1 MNTEQFRKLIN
12 LVEAR
17 DPNVDYEP
25 RGKEIVAKLR
35 SHKSGVYTRLAN
47 NIEQIEQHEA
57 EIKRL
62 KEIVKQ
68 DTRENIADLFDASDA
83 VHTRVVETISVVFTL
98 SKDPEP
104 TVSPKYK
111 DILEEL
117 STHLTP
123 ELLAVLNKLK
133 EKMVTVTQKQ
143 PSLKIKKLD
152 EGELTNAVLNW
163 AESYDQ
169 RLDAIKQELG
179 I

>member
-12 LVEAR
+12 LVESR
-17 DPNVDYEP
+17 DPTIEYEP

-47 NIEQIEQHEA
+47 NIEQIEQHEF

-83 VHTRVVETISVVFTL
+83 VHTRVVETMSVVFTL
-98 SKDPEP
+98 SKDPEA

-163 AESYDQ
+163 AEGYDQ